1 MTEPVRLSKRLAALI
16 GCSRREAEHYIE
28 NGWVSVDGR
37 TVEEPQFKVSDNIV
51 SLDPAASLDA
61 VHPATILLHKPE
73 GASAAE
79 GADLAWQKI
88 SLDTRSADD
97 NSGVRPLKRHFHK
110 LTIPMGLESD
120 SSGLTVLTQ
129 DWRVSRRLIEETL
142 TIEQEYVVD
151 VSGQLVP
158 DGLALLN
165 HGLSV
170 GGWPIAPCK
179 ASWQSENRL
188 RFAIKA
194 PQPGQLRAMC
204 VQVGLTPLAV
214 KRIRIG
220 RVSMG
225 KLPVGQWRYLPV
237 SGRF

>member
-16 GCSRREAEHYIE
+16 GCSRSEAEQYIE
-28 NGWVSVDGR
+28 NGWVSVGGNI
-37 TVEEPQFKVSDNIV
+37 VEEPQFKVTDEVV

-61 VHPATILLHKPE
+61 VQPATILLHKPE
-73 GASAAE
+73 GASAEE
-79 GADLAWQKI
+79 GADHAWQKL
-88 SLDTRSADD
+88 SVDARSADD
-97 NSGVRPLKRHFHK
+97 SSGVRVLKRHFHT
-110 LTIPMGLESD
+110 LTSPLRLEAD

-142 TIEQEYVVD
+142 RIEQEYVVE
-151 VSGQLVP
+151 VSGELMP

-165 HGLSV
+165 HGLSF
-170 GGWPIAPCK
+170 GGWPLSPCK

-220 RVSMG
+220 RISMG
-225 KLPVGQWRYLPV
+225 RLPVGQWRYLPQDE
-237 SGRF
+237 RF

>member
-88 SLDTRSADD
+88 SLETRSADD

-129 DWRVSRRLIEETL
+129 DWRVSRRLIEEAL

-170 GGWPIAPCK
+170 CGWPIAPCK
-179 ASWQSENRL
+179 ASWQSESRL

-237 SGRF
+237 TGRF